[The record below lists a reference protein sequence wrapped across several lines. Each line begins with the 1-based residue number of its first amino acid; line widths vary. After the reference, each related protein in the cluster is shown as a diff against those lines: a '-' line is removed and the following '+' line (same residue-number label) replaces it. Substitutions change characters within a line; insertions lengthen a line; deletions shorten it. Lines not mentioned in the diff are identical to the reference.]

1 MKPSVTT
8 DQIKRFQADGVVFLE
23 GFFPQEYIDSLSK
36 GIQKNLEEPGPRKHV
51 WNKESEGQYTLY
63 DSDNW
68 NRITEYKNF
77 IQESELKNIAT
88 RLLKTNKVWTR
99 FLLFCISLFVS
110 FVLNDLPVIEKYID
124 SK

>member
-1 MKPSVTT
+1 MKPTVTK
-8 DQIKRFQADGVVFLE
+8 DQVKRFQEDGVVLLE

-77 IQESELKNIAT
+77 IQESELK
-88 RLLKTNKVWTR
+88 KVQYFT
-99 FLLFCISLFVS
+99 F
-110 FVLNDLPVIEKYID
+110 
-124 SK
+124 